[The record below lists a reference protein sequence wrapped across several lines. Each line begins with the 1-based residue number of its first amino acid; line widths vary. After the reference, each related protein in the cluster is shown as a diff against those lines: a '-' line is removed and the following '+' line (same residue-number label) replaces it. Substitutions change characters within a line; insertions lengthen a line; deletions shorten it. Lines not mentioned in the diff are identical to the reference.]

1 MYSDRRGLR
10 FTFQGSAE
18 VALKDS
24 PKAIVPGQV
33 TELSLQG
40 CFVETSA
47 AFEAQRLVL
56 VKIYDL
62 QESFEAEAIV
72 LYVRPTGVG
81 LVFREFGPEC
91 AAWVQ
96 ESIVRSLSG
105 VMEMLWHP
113 PLAD

>member
-18 VALKDS
+18 IALKDS

-56 VKIYDL
+56 VKIYDS

-72 LYVRPTGVG
+72 LYVRPTGLG
-81 LVFREFGPEC
+81 LVFREVTPES
-91 AAWVQ
+91 AAILQKWMIKALD
-96 ESIVRSLSG
+96 S
-105 VMEMLWHP
+105 EMA
-113 PLAD
+113 PL

>member
-56 VKIYDL
+56 VKIYDS

-72 LYVRPTGVG
+72 LYVRPTGLG
-81 LVFREFGPEC
+81 LVFREVTPES
-91 AAWVQ
+91 AAILQKWMIKALD
-96 ESIVRSLSG
+96 S
-105 VMEMLWHP
+105 EMA
-113 PLAD
+113 PL

>member
-56 VKIYDL
+56 VKIYDS

-72 LYVRPTGVG
+72 LYVRPTGLG
-81 LVFREFGPEC
+81 LVFREFSPES
-91 AAWVQ
+91 AAILQKWMIRALDSQ
-96 ESIVRSLSG
+96 MAPI
-105 VMEMLWHP
+105 
-113 PLAD
+113 

>member
-18 VALKDS
+18 LALRDS

-56 VKIYDL
+56 VKIYDS
-62 QESFEAEAIV
+62 QEAFEAEAIV
-72 LYVRPTGVG
+72 LYVRPTGLG
-81 LVFREFGPEC
+81 LVFREFTPES
-91 AAWVQ
+91 AAILQKWMIKALD
-96 ESIVRSLSG
+96 S
-105 VMEMLWHP
+105 EMA
-113 PLAD
+113 PL

>member
-18 VALKDS
+18 LALKDS

-56 VKIYDL
+56 VKIYDS

-81 LVFREFGPEC
+81 LVFREFAPES
-91 AAWVQ
+91 AAVLQKWMIKALDSQ
-96 ESIVRSLSG
+96 
-105 VMEMLWHP
+105 MA
-113 PLAD
+113 PL

>member
-18 VALKDS
+18 LALRDS
-24 PKAIVPGQV
+24 PKATVPGQV

-56 VKIYDL
+56 VKIYDS
-62 QESFEAEAIV
+62 QEAVEAEAIV
-72 LYVRPTGVG
+72 LYVKPTGLG
-81 LVFREFGPEC
+81 LVFRGFAPE
-91 AAWVQ
+91 AAA
-96 ESIVRSLSG
+96 SLRKWMIKALDS
-105 VMEMLWHP
+105 EI
-113 PLAD
+113 A

>member
-24 PKAIVPGQV
+24 PKAIVPGQA

-56 VKIYDL
+56 VKIYDS

-72 LYVRPTGVG
+72 LYVRPTGLG
-81 LVFREFGPEC
+81 LVFREFTPES
-91 AAWVQ
+91 ATILQKWMIKALD
-96 ESIVRSLSG
+96 S
-105 VMEMLWHP
+105 EMA
-113 PLAD
+113 PL